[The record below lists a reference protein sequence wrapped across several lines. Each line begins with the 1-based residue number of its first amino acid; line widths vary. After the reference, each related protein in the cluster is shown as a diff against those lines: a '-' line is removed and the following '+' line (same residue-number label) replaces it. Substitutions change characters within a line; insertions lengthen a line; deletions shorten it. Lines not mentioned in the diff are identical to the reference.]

1 MTNNLERRIKE
12 HNTGHTKSTK
22 NNTWEIVYKEELPDR
37 PSARKREK
45 YLKSA
50 AGRRYLQKI
59 LASYLPDIIQSGGPA
74 RHYSFRRGSM
84 DRIPR

>member
-1 MTNNLERRIKE
+1 MTNNLDRRIKE
-12 HNTGHTKSTK
+12 HNAGHTKSTK
-22 NNTWEIVYKEELPDR
+22 NNAWEIVYKEDLPDR

-59 LASYLPDIIQSGGPA
+59 MAS
-74 RHYSFRRGSM
+74 
-84 DRIPR
+84 